1 MVKYKLAYFFLIPL
15 MMMSAS
21 CTAQKKNV
29 EMVQCSKSNTGYR
42 GRVPNED
49 MDKPNIGHDFYS
61 ISVKVL
67 KKSVIE
73 VVDLTVNNNGQC
85 VSMKPQL
92 DNGSTKMT
100 FAAGETC
107 YVRADMDENKK
118 ESKQKM
124 KVEGYLTLKV
134 NGKLTKLEIKS
145 FESILP
151 Q

>member
-1 MVKYKLAYFFLIPL
+1 MVKYKLAYFFLIHL

-29 EMVQCSKSNTGYR
+29 EMVQCSKSNTGYK
-42 GRVPNED
+42 GRVPKED
-49 MDKPNIGHDFYS
+49 MDKPNTGHDFYS

-100 FAAGETC
+100 FAGGETC

-118 ESKQKM
+118 ESTQKM

-134 NGKLTKLEIKS
+134 NGKLTKLEIKT